1 MKIDSY
7 ITLLRPQQWI
17 KNVFVLLP
25 VFFGQQLTSW
35 PALRGALLMVVAFCL
50 ASGGIYCLNDLCDAD
65 ADRLHPQKRLRP
77 IASGRVSRRSAI
89 MLMGVCWAL
98 AMLVSFSIFH
108 FSLFPAIEMA
118 GYHCQAPLGLPS
130 IHFSLF
136 TFHLSLSSFL
146 VPLYIFLN
154 ILYSLWLK
162 HIAGLDLLC
171 ISCGFV
177 LRVLAGG
184 AAAGIV
190 VSGWLL
196 TMTLLLTLFIALGK
210 RRDEMAVYGM
220 TGVKPRRNIGS
231 YRPEWVNPAL
241 VVLALTVL
249 ICYVAYTLSDEVLE
263 RLHYPYLYT
272 TSIYVAAAIGRYLYV
287 IVRPSALTYSPTR
300 ILLHDRWLQITLAVW
315 LINFALI
322 LY

>member
-1 MKIDSY
+1 
-7 ITLLRPQQWI
+7 
-17 KNVFVLLP
+17 
-25 VFFGQQLTSW
+25 
-35 PALRGALLMVVAFCL
+35 MVVAFCL

-89 MLMGVCWAL
+89 VLMGMCWAL

-108 FSLFPAIEMA
+108 FSL
-118 GYHCQAPLGLPS
+118 
-130 IHFSLF
+130 
-136 TFHLSLSSFL
+136 SSFL
-146 VPLYIFLN
+146 VPLYILLN

-249 ICYVAYTLSDEVLE
+249 ICYVAYTLSDEVQE

-315 LINFALI
+315 LIHFALI

>member
-89 MLMGVCWAL
+89 VLMGVCWAL

-108 FSLFPAIEMA
+108 FSLF
-118 GYHCQAPLGLPS
+118 
-130 IHFSLF
+130 
-136 TFHLSLSSFL
+136 TFHFSLSSFL

-231 YRPEWVNPAL
+231 YRPEWVNLAL

-249 ICYVAYTLSDEVLE
+249 ICYVAYTLSDEVQE

-287 IVRPSALTYSPTR
+287 IARPSALTYSPTR

-315 LINFALI
+315 LIHFALI

>member
-35 PALRGALLMVVAFCL
+35 SALRGALLMVVAFCL

-89 MLMGVCWAL
+89 VLMGMCWAL

-108 FSLFPAIEMA
+108 FSL
-118 GYHCQAPLGLPS
+118 
-130 IHFSLF
+130 
-136 TFHLSLSSFL
+136 SSFL
-146 VPLYIFLN
+146 VPLYILLN

-249 ICYVAYTLSDEVLE
+249 ICYVAYTLSDEVQE

-315 LINFALI
+315 LIHFALI

>member
-77 IASGRVSRRSAI
+77 IASGRVSRGSAI
-89 MLMGVCWAL
+89 VLMGVCWAL

-108 FSLFPAIEMA
+108 FSLFTF
-118 GYHCQAPLGLPS
+118 
-130 IHFSLF
+130 HFSLF
-136 TFHLSLSSFL
+136 TFHFSLSSFL
-146 VPLYIFLN
+146 VPLYILLN

-171 ISCGFV
+171 ISFGFV

-249 ICYVAYTLSDEVLE
+249 ICYVAYTLSDEVQE
-263 RLHYPYLYT
+263 RLHYPCLYT

-287 IVRPSALTYSPTR
+287 IARPSALTYSPTR

-315 LINFALI
+315 LIHFALI